1 MKLGAVSGQDKR
13 KHLKFW
19 GMTFQLLFSE
29 KAGAEIHLIKCT
41 PLHPTGPGAAAP
53 FQEMERKRLVYRGC
67 LTLNEASKACGL
79 NPTQLS

>member
-29 KAGAEIHLIKCT
+29 KAGAEIHLHT
-41 PLHPTGPGAAAP
+41 SASNGA
-53 FQEMERKRLVYRGC
+53 RGC
-67 LTLNEASKACGL
+67 SPFPRDGKKEVGL
-79 NPTQLS
+79 QRLSHPERGI